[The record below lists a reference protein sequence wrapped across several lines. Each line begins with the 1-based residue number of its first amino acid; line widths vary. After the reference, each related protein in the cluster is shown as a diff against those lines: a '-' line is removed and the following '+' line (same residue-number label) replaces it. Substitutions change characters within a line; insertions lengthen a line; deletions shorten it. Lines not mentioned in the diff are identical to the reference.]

1 MLKHLLE
8 NRPYLIVPF
17 KIGCQHHDTI
27 ELTQNAPSIE
37 IAVKVVVGVSCL
49 TNGLNAKQLLR
60 AICSRPP

>member
-8 NRPYLIVPF
+8 TRPYLIVPF

-37 IAVKVVVGVSCL
+37 IARRRVVFDEWIECKA
-49 TNGLNAKQLLR
+49 TFARNM
-60 AICSRPP
+60 

>member
-8 NRPYLIVPF
+8 TRPYLIVPF

-37 IAVKVVVGVSCL
+37 IAVKVVRRRVVFDEWIDCKA
-49 TNGLNAKQLLR
+49 TFARNM
-60 AICSRPP
+60 